1 MIHGLLEGMAIRSD
15 CNLHEKRIKL
25 KEKLKESLLI
35 DVFNIFK
42 GAYLLYALTV

>member
-1 MIHGLLEGMAIRSD
+1 MIHGLLEGMAIRND

-25 KEKLKESLLI
+25 KEKLKKSLLI